1 MMFGHRKF
9 EDPATGV
16 WLGQQVDATTQS
28 AEEGGVG
35 SVEFGHT
42 DESAVERD
50 VLTPPILSLCEEEK
64 VEWGIVEEVEKS
76 GPFGGIQT
84 SGVDVGNPQ
93 GHGDGSD
100 LKTGQNC
107 LKMSDF

>member
-1 MMFGHRKF
+1 M
-9 EDPATGV
+9 A
-16 WLGQQVDATTQS
+16 
-28 AEEGGVG
+28 
-35 SVEFGHT
+35 
-42 DESAVERD
+42 
-50 VLTPPILSLCEEEK
+50 EEEK